1 MDESRTLW
9 FRIDMLFIWPSLNA
23 TPHLSSAETP
33 KQVAHHEVPPG
44 LRSSRLR
51 RSWAGGPGE
60 GGLHRVRAVL
70 REEGGHH
77 FPYPSSSSSSS
88 SLVPPAAS
96 QQGPPGRAL
105 RLQSRPFQTWLRII
119 VLIPDMWNL
128 WKELT
133 QQDQRLEHRGWFRSS
148 CWGWIL
154 VVQGLNCTTCFQ
166 KQSKRIW
173 TDISTL
179 VVGFSCIGLR
189 ITIRFPLVFLHRPRL
204 LLLSTFAGFT
214 DSSGGCG
221 APNVIWPVL
230 FLEKRACEFLFRGD
244 GHNLLLSLWFLTCLN
259 PFWVFLSCAGFVPD

>member
-1 MDESRTLW
+1 MQRLTCPLQRRPSRWPTMKFRRGSGHPAYAEVEPVGQEKEGFIESEQCW
-9 FRIDMLFIWPSLNA
+9 GKS
-23 TPHLSSAETP
+23 
-33 KQVAHHEVPPG
+33 
-44 LRSSRLR
+44 
-51 RSWAGGPGE
+51 
-60 GGLHRVRAVL
+60 
-70 REEGGHH
+70 GGHH

-105 RLQSRPFQTWLRII
+105 RLQSRPFQTWLSII

-133 QQDQRLEHRGWFRSS
+133 QQDQRPEHRGWFRSS

-173 TDISTL
+173 RDISTL

-204 LLLSTFAGFT
+204 LLLSTFTGFT

-221 APNVIWPVL
+221 APNVIRPV
-230 FLEKRACEFLFRGD
+230 
-244 GHNLLLSLWFLTCLN
+244 
-259 PFWVFLSCAGFVPD
+259 